1 MLNTSMKQVL
11 NQNLEKNLKQ
21 QNILLLMRIILAMML
36 KYLFQ
41 ITLVMENEVH

>member
-1 MLNTSMKQVL
+1 MLNTSMKTS
-11 NQNLEKNLKQ
+11 LESKFGKNLKQ